1 MKKLL
6 KSMYESGALGLLVLL
21 LVFAAIATI
30 CSGCTSTYARWG
42 GERVVTDL
50 EGRPLVDKQ
59 GVVQKVKEPVE
70 LSSWRHWTD
79 SLIGQATLGIREK
92 QVDFSLTNYTAQ
104 PSDELA
110 KVIDVSLKGTAE
122 LAAKVGAAIAT
133 SGGSIASDVVKS
145 KIKKAVANFVAKGG
159 DAAKATVSCEGG
171 ACSIT
176 DGTVTETCTDCGL
189 PGWVEPDP
197 VP

>member
-6 KSMYESGALGLLVLL
+6 ILAAL
-21 LVFAAIATI
+21 AAITT
-30 CSGCTSTYARWG
+30 GCTSTYARWG
-42 GERVVTDL
+42 GERVVVDL

-70 LSSWRHWTD
+70 LSSKRHWTD
-79 SLIGQATLGIREK
+79 SLIGEAVLGIHDK
-92 QVDFSLTNYTAQ
+92 QVDFRLSNYSAQ
-104 PSDELA
+104 PSEELA
-110 KVIDVSLKGTAE
+110 HLVDVSLQGAAT

-133 SGGSIASDVVKS
+133 SGGSVAGDAAKS
-145 KIKKAVANFVAKGG
+145 AIKKAISNFVSKGG
-159 DAAKATVSCEGG
+159 DAAKATVDCSNG
-171 ACSIT
+171 ACTIS

>member
-1 MKKLL
+1 MKKV
-6 KSMYESGALGLLVLL
+6 MIVAALAAA
-21 LVFAAIATI
+21 FA
-30 CSGCTSTYARWG
+30 GCTSTHARWG
-42 GERVVTDL
+42 GERVVVDL

-79 SLIGQATLGIREK
+79 SLIGEAVLGIHDK
-92 QVDFSLTNYTAQ
+92 QIDFRLSNYSAQ

-110 KVIDVSLKGTAE
+110 HLVDVSLQGAAT

-133 SGGSIASDVVKS
+133 SGGSVASDVVKS
-145 KIKKAVANFVAKGG
+145 KIKKAVANFVSKGG
-159 DAAKATVSCEGG
+159 NANTATVSCEGG
-171 ACSIT
+171 ACTIS

>member
-6 KSMYESGALGLLVLL
+6 ILAAL
-21 LVFAAIATI
+21 AAITT
-30 CSGCTSTYARWG
+30 GCTSTYARWG
-42 GERVVTDL
+42 GERVVVDL

-110 KVIDVSLKGTAE
+110 KVIDVSLKGAAQ

-133 SGGSIASDVVKS
+133 SGGSVASDAVK
-145 KIKKAVANFVAKGG
+145 KAIKKAINNFVSKGG
-159 DAAKATVSCEGG
+159 DAAKATVDCSNG
-171 ACSIT
+171 ACTIS
-176 DGTVTETCTDCGL
+176 DGSVTETCTDCGL